1 MKEFLLNIIPDIFLK
16 KYNRFS
22 NKRKYGTSLKSV
34 GFNVSMINCKIG
46 TNNVIGSNA
55 SLQNVQAEENLIVGD
70 GANIRNTKL
79 EKNNNIGI
87 NSQVYDSEF
96 GQNALIYNHTYI
108 SKSKLGC
115 FNNIYKNASVL
126 ETELGDYSYIG
137 QYSKVSKTKIGKFC
151 SIGPN
156 LISGWGV
163 HPVDGISTH
172 PMFYSTLKHNGISFT
187 DENKIVE
194 RKTIQ
199 IGNDVFI
206 GMNVLILDGVE
217 IGDGAIIGA
226 GAVVSKN
233 IPPYAIAVGN
243 PIQIIRHRYSPEVI
257 EHLLNIKWWDWEF
270 EKLKEVERYFYDVN
284 SFIVKYKTDNES
296 LQKNS

>member
-1 MKEFLLNIIPDIFLK
+1 MKEFLCNIIPGFILK
-16 KYNRFS
+16 QYNRFS
-22 NKRKYGTSLKSV
+22 NINKYGKSLKNI
-34 GFNVSMINCKIG
+34 GYNVSMINCKIG
-46 TNNVIGSNA
+46 TNNIIGSNVL
-55 SLQNVQAEENLIVGD
+55 LQNVQAGGNLITGD
-70 GANIRNTKL
+70 GVKIANSKL
-79 EKNNNIGI
+79 GENNNIGI
-87 NSQVYDSEF
+87 ATQVYDSEF
-96 GQNALIYNHTYI
+96 SQNALIYNHSYI
-108 SKSKLGC
+108 SKTKLGC

-126 ETELGDYSYIG
+126 ETQLGDYSYIG
-137 QYSKVSKTKIGKFC
+137 QYSNVSKTKIGKFC

-172 PMFYSTLKHNGISFT
+172 PMFYSTLKHNGIAFT
-187 DENKIVE
+187 DKDKIVE
-194 RKTIQ
+194 RKTIY

-243 PIQIIRHRYSPEVI
+243 PIEIIRYRYSPEVI
-257 EHLLNIKWWDWEF
+257 DQLLAIKWWNWEF
-270 EKLKEVERYFYDVN
+270 ERLKEVETYFYDVN
-284 SFIVKYKTDNES
+284 SFIAKYKTDHES
-296 LQKNS
+296 LPKNS